1 MKITSRKVVVI
12 GTGFV
17 GTSIAYSMINQGLVN
32 ELVLID
38 VNQDKAEGEALDLLD
53 GISWA
58 QENVIVRAGNYK
70 DCENADIVVI
80 TAGVNQKPGQSR
92 LDLVNTNAK
101 IMRSIVTQVMN
112 SGFDGIF
119 VIASN
124 PVDILTYVAWETS
137 GLDQSRIVGTGTT
150 LDTTRF
156 RKNWP
161 QN

>member
-32 ELVLID
+32 ELVLIE

-53 GISWA
+53 GVSWG
-58 QENVIVRAGNYK
+58 QENVIVRAGDYK
-70 DCENADIVVI
+70 DCKNADIVVV

-101 IMRSIVTQVMN
+101 IMRSIVTQVMD
-112 SGFDGIF
+112 SGFELLQILWIF
-119 VIASN
+119 LPMSLGKLLVLINLELSEL
-124 PVDILTYVAWETS
+124 VQLWILLVLE
-137 GLDQSRIVGTGTT
+137 
-150 LDTTRF
+150 
-156 RKNWP
+156 KNWP
-161 QN
+161 QS